1 MPSPTRK
8 APSVTKTL
16 LSLTLSDPSNRSC
29 ADCCSALVDPSDVH
43 ASLCPSLETVQRS
56 EQRLKVSVALH
67 DFRHT
72 HRAFAPHD
80 VKATQA
86 VDPGKSVNQRLGGHG
101 IFICSRCAEAHRK
114 LGQNVTKVIP
124 VQESSQWTQ
133 SEAELMTNS
142 GGNAR
147 CKIVYE
153 AYVPETWHKRRP
165 TASSSLEDRVIFC
178 KAKYEALAFVM
189 PPLGP
194 LSKTAWESILER
206 NHMAKQYM
214 SPGLKNIHS
223 LVPAAT
229 SEASVQDFSRTKG
242 GVMPHRLIDFFC
254 VVSNSSQLHPNES
267 SKDLSHLSSPEE
279 INLWPQVTDCYPPQT
294 SYSDMIFPEHL
305 PTFVL
310 PNGCSPKSTQPAP
323 TFFTF
328 VLTLGDGDRIY
339 GGGLQIYDEHMESEH
354 LKSLILTSGYEGD
367 LPPFLDESDV
377 VFLPKCLVL
386 LSHYP
391 FFDLFRESLL
401 ELYRITLVQAPLPI
415 ERYVANLVSE
425 IPLPPRGKV
434 RVEFG
439 FTSSRL
445 ICIERPPPNQ
455 LPLANFSYRPMF
467 ACLSAGN
474 IMVVLGCLMEEC
486 KVALM
491 SSHCS
496 ILTPV
501 AEALLSSIF
510 PFVWQG
516 LYIPVMPYSL
526 VELLDAPVPFLIGL
540 DSRYFQETPPSRR
553 PKNVVFVDLD
563 RDVVHLGVDDLTD
576 ANRRIPP
583 LPSRDAHKLKNSLDA
598 SGDLVYLLPRNGIKG
613 CIMEGHEEL
622 LLITNSE
629 RPKYAQMHSVNID
642 EGSISRES
650 VLDRTKKAYDEHELL
665 EAVPGFRDGQLRLQ
679 DGESDILSGDASK
692 KRSMRRV
699 PRFKRNTRT
708 QMLVES
714 MEASGQSHLLDMN
727 DPAGFSP
734 TALRR
739 AFLRFFVAT
748 FSNYGK
754 FIKVGRDS
762 DLFDDLGFLQDLG
775 EDPEATSFV
784 GRVLKTQM
792 FQRFLEERLE
802 DPDTPEIRF
811 FDESIVEKY
820 NRSRVSQMQKGGK
833 LPTPFLDDESGK
845 VSCLGRDLKFFF
857 LFSFSRTFSLFPS
870 TDHQD
875 LYTPTPKQ

>member
-1 MPSPTRK
+1 MPLSTTK
-8 APSVTKTL
+8 KGPSVTKTL
-16 LSLTLSDPSNRSC
+16 LSLTLSDPTNRSC

-43 ASLCPSLETVQRS
+43 ASLCPSLETVQQC
-56 EQRLKVSVALH
+56 EQWAKVSVALH

-80 VKATQA
+80 VQA
-86 VDPGKSVNQRLGGHG
+86 KQALDPGKRINQRLGGHG

-114 LGQNVTKVIP
+114 LGQNVTKVMP
-124 VQESSQWTQ
+124 VQDSSLWTQ
-133 SEAELMTNS
+133 TEADFMTQS

-147 CKIVYE
+147 SKTVYE
-153 AYVPETWHKRRP
+153 AYMPDTWQKRRP
-165 TASSSLEDRVIFC
+165 TASSSLEERVIFC

-189 PPLGP
+189 PPPGP

-206 NHMAKQYM
+206 NEMAKPYM

-223 LVPAAT
+223 LVPAVA
-229 SEASVQDFSRTKG
+229 SEPSVLDSGRTKAAG
-242 GVMPHRLIDFFC
+242 MPHRLIDFFC
-254 VVSNSSQLHPNES
+254 VVSNSSQLHPNELLR
-267 SKDLSHLSSPEE
+267 DLSHLSSPEE
-279 INLWPQVTDCYPPQT
+279 INLWPQVTDCYPPQN
-294 SYSDMIFPEHL
+294 SYSDMVFPEHL

-310 PNGCSPKSTQPAP
+310 PNGCSPKSIQPSP

-339 GGGLQIYDEHMESEH
+339 GGALQIYDEHMDSET
-354 LKSLILTSGYEGD
+354 LKSLILSSGYDEGD
-367 LPPFLDESDV
+367 LPPFLDETDV
-377 VFLPKCLVL
+377 VFLPKCLIL

-425 IPLPPRGKV
+425 IPLPSRGKV

-439 FTSSRL
+439 FTSSQL

-455 LPLANFSYRPMF
+455 LPLVNFSYRPMF
-467 ACLSAGN
+467 ACLSVGN

-496 ILTPV
+496 LLTPV
-501 AEALLSSIF
+501 AEALLSSMF

-526 VELLDAPVPFLIGL
+526 LELLDAPVPFLIGL
-540 DSRYFQETPPSRR
+540 DSRYFRETPPARR

-563 RDVVHLGVDDLTD
+563 RDIVHLGVDDLTD
-576 ANRRIPP
+576 VNRTIPP
-583 LPSRDAHKLKNSLDA
+583 LPSRDALKLKTALETA
-598 SGDLVYLLPRNGIKG
+598 GGLVYLLPRNGIKG

-622 LLITNSE
+622 LLITNTE
-629 RPKYAQMHSVNID
+629 RPNYAHMHSVNIE
-642 EGSISRES
+642 EGSICRES
-650 VLDRTKKAYDEHELL
+650 VLERTNKAYDEHQLL
-665 EAVPGFRDGQLRLQ
+665 EAIPGFRDGQLRLQ
-679 DGESDILSGDASK
+679 DDESDVSLVDANK
-692 KRSMRRV
+692 KRNVRRI
-699 PRFKRNTRT
+699 PRFKRSIRT
-708 QMLVES
+708 PILVES
-714 MEASGQSHLLDMN
+714 MEASVQSHLLDMN
-727 DPAGFSP
+727 DPGGFSP
-734 TALRR
+734 TAIRR

-748 FSNYGK
+748 FANYGK
-754 FIKVGRDS
+754 FIKEGSDS
-762 DLFDDLGFLQDLG
+762 NLFDDLRFLQDLG
-775 EDPEATSFV
+775 EDPETTLFL

-802 DPDTPEIRF
+802 NPDTPEIRF

-820 NRSRVSQMQKGGK
+820 NRSRVTQMQKGGK

-845 VSCLGRDLKFFF
+845 VSCLGGSVTSNVFF
-857 LFSFSRTFSLFPS
+857 PV
-870 TDHQD
+870 
-875 LYTPTPKQ
+875 